1 MIIMRELSNAE
12 LKKVMLD
19 ALLVVNDF
27 CRKNG
32 IEYFLE
38 GGTSIGAVRHK
49 GYIPW
54 DDDIDIAMTR
64 PNYERFIHSFGGY
77 CDHLSLFA
85 PELDE
90 NYYASYANVCDN
102 RTLLLEDMFDHRGY
116 DIGVKIDIFPIDGC
130 EDDLQVCKRWHILVR
145 LLANVLSRRNRNM
158 RYVWQHNKWN
168 FLTCSIVRLSTG
180 LIKFSTIMH
189 WLLNIVKRCDY
200 AKANYAY
207 HASLPYKKVTRCPK
221 QVWEEYID
229 MDFEGY
235 KVRNLKDFDTHLRTI
250 FGDYMQLPP
259 ESEQVAHHGF
269 TAYWKD

>member
-1 MIIMRELSNAE
+1 MRELSTAE

-19 ALLVVNDF
+19 SLLVVDDF

-64 PNYERFIHSFGGY
+64 PNYERFIHTFGGY

-90 NYYASYANVCDN
+90 NFYASYANVCDN
-102 RTLLLEDMFDHRGY
+102 RTVLFENLFEHRGY
-116 DIGVKIDIFPIDGC
+116 DVGVKIDIFPIDGC
-130 EDDLQVCKRWHILVR
+130 EDDMRVCKRWHVLVR
-145 LLANVLSRRNRNM
+145 VLSNILSRRNRNM
-158 RYVWQHNKWN
+158 RYVWHHNKWN
-168 FLTCSIVRLSTG
+168 FFTCAIVRLLT
-180 LIKFSTIMH
+180 LPIKYCTIMH
-189 WLLNIVKRCDY
+189 WFLRIVKRCDY
-200 AKANYAY
+200 TKANYAY

-235 KVRNLKDFDTHLRTI
+235 KVRNLKYFDTHLRAI

-259 ESEQVAHHGF
+259 EPERVCHHGF